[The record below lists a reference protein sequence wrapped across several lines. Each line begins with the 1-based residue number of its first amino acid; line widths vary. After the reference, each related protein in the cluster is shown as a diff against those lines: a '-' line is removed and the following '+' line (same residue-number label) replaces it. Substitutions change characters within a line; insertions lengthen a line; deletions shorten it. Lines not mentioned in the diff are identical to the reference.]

1 MILSREI
8 KRISKRSI
16 RKWCLEKNLSLK
28 NKIKESFFK
37 SRISILLT
45 WIQNQKV
52 NKSKSDKK
60 QNKEINW
67 KMKLFKNKWLIPVN

>member
-1 MILSREI
+1 MILSGETR
-8 KRISKRSI
+8 KISKRSI
-16 RKWCLEKNLSLK
+16 RKWCLVKNLSLK

>member
-1 MILSREI
+1 MILSRETR
-8 KRISKRSI
+8 RISKRSI
-16 RKWCLEKNLSLK
+16 RKWYLEKNLSLK